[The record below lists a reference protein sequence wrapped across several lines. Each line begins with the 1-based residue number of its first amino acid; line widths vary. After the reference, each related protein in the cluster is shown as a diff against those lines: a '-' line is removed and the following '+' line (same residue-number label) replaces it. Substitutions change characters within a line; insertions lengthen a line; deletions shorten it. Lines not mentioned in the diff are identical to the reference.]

1 MSTKS
6 IRARLEANWPK
17 PATNATPTRYN
28 SMYLRGPGSA
38 LQYNNI
44 HDYHAQSC
52 NACHETAKAMD
63 AAGPEQVLRDIEY
76 YAQQMHENA
85 QNRKWNKFLDFV
97 AYSVYGLEKHKELI
111 RKAVNNHV
119 SEVARKRGVQTPE

>member
-6 IRARLEANWPK
+6 VRNQLGLNQPK
-17 PATNATPTRYN
+17 PAAKEAPVRFN

-52 NACHETAKAMD
+52 NACHATAKEMD
-63 AAGPEQVLRDIEY
+63 AAGPEQVLRDIDM
-76 YAQQMHENA
+76 YAQKLHENA
-85 QNRKWNKFLDFV
+85 QNKSWNKFLDFV
-97 AYSVYGLEKHKELI
+97 AYSVYGLKKHKELI
-111 RKAVNNHV
+111 RKAVNDHLT
-119 SEVARKRGVQTPE
+119 EVVRKRGGETPG